1 MKGLL
6 SKKDKANE
14 FLRVTPIGLR
24 KKSRKRKHLS
34 IDEKIDISFKVI
46 CEKQSQDIVA
56 KEFRVTT

>member
-14 FLRVTPIGLR
+14 FLRVTPISLR

-34 IDEKIDISFKVI
+34 TDEKVAISFKVI